1 MTATTTPPGG
11 SAQPS
16 EGGVRRRGLFGRLY
30 HGESAFDFVGRKRLW
45 ATISLVIIL
54 AGLVSLA
61 VRGLNFGI
69 DFKGGTSWEVQTRT
83 LTVPETDRLLASL
96 GVTQPV
102 VEVLGSGSSRT
113 IDVQANLPKRGLNAE
128 EVAVQDKLAAAA
140 HTSPSAVS
148 VSEVGPT
155 WGGQITRKA
164 LRALAIFF
172 VAILLYISL
181 RFEWKMAVAAVV
193 AVIHDIL
200 VTVGIYSLTG
210 FQVTPATV
218 VAILTILGYSLYD
231 TIVVFDRVQENTKG
245 LAATGRLS
253 YSDAVNLAMNQTLM
267 RSVNTTAVAVL
278 PVLSVLL
285 IGAQLLGATTLE
297 NFGLAL
303 TVGLLSGAYSSIFI
317 ASPLLAV
324 LKEREPR
331 YRAVRERLA
340 AKGQAGSFL
349 LTPQAAASLD
359 AQSVVGGGRSAR
371 GSQRAAGVLRPGAT
385 AEGPGDD
392 GEPVGAAETFVT
404 ADGMVATV
412 GAGVASPRPG
422 GTQPRR
428 TGGSRP
434 QAKRRGG
441 SSAQRR
447 RKR

>member
-1 MTATTTPPGG
+1 MTTTATPPTSG
-11 SAQPS
+11 SSAREPS
-16 EGGVRRRGLFGRLY
+16 EHRRGLFGRLY
-30 HGESAFDFVGRKRLW
+30 HGETAFDFIGRKRIW
-45 ATISLVIIL
+45 AAISLVVIL
-54 AGLVSLA
+54 AGLISLA

-69 DFKGGTSWEVQTRT
+69 DFKGGTSWEVQTQT
-83 LTVPETDRLLASL
+83 LTVPQADRLLASL
-96 GVTQPV
+96 GVKQPV

-113 IDVQANLPKRGLNAE
+113 IDVQASLPKHGLNAE
-128 EVAVQDKLAAAA
+128 EVTVQDKLAQAA
-140 HTSPSAVS
+140 HTTPSAVS

-172 VAILLYISL
+172 VAILIYISL

-200 VTVGIYSLTG
+200 VTVGIYALTG

-218 VAILTILGYSLYD
+218 VAVLTILGYSLYD

-267 RSVNTTAVAVL
+267 RSINTTAVAVL

-331 YRAVRERLA
+331 YRAVRERLS

-349 LTPQAAASLD
+349 LTPQAAAALGTNAAAGSG
-359 AQSVVGGGRSAR
+359 SRRSA
-371 GSQRAAGVLRPGAT
+371 GSRQRTPDVLHPEAGSDEGGNGLLRPA
-385 AEGPGDD
+385 
-392 GEPVGAAETFVT
+392 GETIVT
-404 ADGMVATV
+404 ADGLVATV
-412 GAGVASPRPG
+412 GAAAAPVGSSG
-422 GTQPRR
+422 GQSRR
-428 TGGSRP
+428 TSSGRP
-434 QAKRRGG
+434 PAKRRGG
-441 SSAQRR
+441 SAQRR

>member
-1 MTATTTPPGG
+1 MTAITSSPGSPERG
-11 SAQPS
+11 SEAGLP
-16 EGGVRRRGLFGRLY
+16 RRGLFRRLY

-45 ATISLVIIL
+45 ATISLVVIV

-113 IDVQANLPKRGLNAE
+113 IDVQANLPKHGRNAK

-140 HTSPSAVS
+140 HVSSSAVS

-172 VAILLYISL
+172 VAILIYISL

-285 IGAQLLGATTLE
+285 IGAGLLGATTLE

-331 YRAVRERLA
+331 YRAVRERLL
-340 AKGQAGSFL
+340 AKGQVGSFL

-359 AQSVVGGGRSAR
+359 VRGTAGGRGSA
-371 GSQRAAGVLRPGAT
+371 GSGQKAAGVLLPGSA
-385 AEGPGDD
+385 A
-392 GEPVGAAETFVT
+392 GEPEETGEPLGSGETFVT

-412 GAGVASPRPG
+412 GAGVASARPG
-422 GTQPRR
+422 GAQPRR
-428 TGGSRP
+428 SGGNRP
-434 QAKRRGG
+434 PAKRRGG
-441 SSAQRR
+441 SGAQRR

>member
-1 MTATTTPPGG
+1 MTAITSSPGSPERG
-11 SAQPS
+11 SEAGLP
-16 EGGVRRRGLFGRLY
+16 RRGPFRRLY

-45 ATISLVIIL
+45 ATISLVVIV

-113 IDVQANLPKRGLNAE
+113 IDVQANLPKHGRNAK

-140 HTSPSAVS
+140 HVSSSAVS

-172 VAILLYISL
+172 VAILIYISL

-285 IGAQLLGATTLE
+285 IGAGLLGATTLE

-331 YRAVRERLA
+331 YRAVRERLL
-340 AKGQAGSFL
+340 AKGQVGSFL
-349 LTPQAAASLD
+349 LTPQAAALLD
-359 AQSVVGGGRSAR
+359 VRGTAGGRGSA
-371 GSQRAAGVLRPGAT
+371 GSGQKAAGVLLPGSA
-385 AEGPGDD
+385 A
-392 GEPVGAAETFVT
+392 GEPEETGEPLGSGETFVT

-412 GAGVASPRPG
+412 GAGVASARPG
-422 GTQPRR
+422 GAQPRR
-428 TGGSRP
+428 SGGNRP
-434 QAKRRGG
+434 PAKRRGG
-441 SSAQRR
+441 SGAQRR